1 MTLDG
6 ARAWNGSIALGVT
19 MKEKVKDFDL
29 ISVCMSKGMGSPMG
43 SLLVGSHEDIK
54 SAMNYRKILGGSM
67 RQTGLIAAC
76 GLVSLQDWQEKL
88 TADHANAAFLAAELS
103 EIKGIDIDPK

>member
-1 MTLDG
+1 MSGRVLKLDYIEKVRELADQNSIKMTLDG
-6 ARAWNGSIALGVT
+6 ARAWNASVALGIT
-19 MKEKVKDFDL
+19 MKEKVRDFDL

-67 RQTGLIAAC
+67 R
-76 GLVSLQDWQEKL
+76 
-88 TADHANAAFLAAELS
+88 
-103 EIKGIDIDPK
+103 